1 MSMEAQLEELLQFLH
16 DRNPQARQV
25 ALANLVGYTPKE
37 SPYRSL
43 FVPRSAGGLLP
54 NKGSK
59 QAAVIR
65 DLKLLCQDQPA
76 TAHDAFR
83 ALVNISDNAM
93 VLNHLIDVQFLTFLV
108 SYILNPT
115 AVLADLASMLLSN
128 ITVNPTACSTL
139 VTMKIPVVP
148 LPKETLPFYPT
159 ASRSATSSA
168 PPTYRYTEE
177 SHIAALPLLVDAFID
192 GARVQVEGHSSEK
205 RKGELHFLSSVFA
218 NISAIPAGRT
228 LFLTPVAPDPVI
240 YGEGEA
246 EYMVAKLLAFT
257 EHKDLIRR
265 GGVLSTIKNC
275 AFYAPAHR
283 ALLSPET
290 AKVKCPPSEIAAP
303 GINIL
308 PFLLLPLAGP
318 EEFDLDDQ
326 ELLHPTL
333 QFLPPTKSRETDPVL
348 RLTIVETLLLLCTT
362 YWGREELRRNGTYQI
377 IRMMH
382 ETEEDDNVI
391 EHIDRLVNLL
401 KRDETEDT
409 KRDDEMVAS
418 ELAEEGLMPEDEDTI
433 MEV

>member
-1 MSMEAQLEELLQFLH
+1 MEAQLEELLQFLH

-25 ALANLVGYTPKE
+25 ALANLIGYTPKD

-54 NKGSK
+54 NKENK
-59 QAAVIR
+59 QTAVIR

-83 ALVNISDNAM
+83 ALVNISDNAL
-93 VLNHLIDVQFLTFLV
+93 VLNYLTDVQFLTFLV
-108 SYILNPT
+108 SYVLNPT
-115 AVLADLASMLLSN
+115 AVLADLACMLLGN

-139 VTMKIPVVP
+139 VTLKIPVVP
-148 LPKETLPFYPT
+148 LPKETPPFYPT
-159 ASRSATSSA
+159 ASRSATSTA
-168 PPTYRYTEE
+168 PASYRYTEE
-177 SHIAALPLLVDAFID
+177 NHVAALPLLVDAFID
-192 GARVQVEGHSSEK
+192 GARVQTADESTEK
-205 RKGELHFLSSVFA
+205 RKGDLHFLSSVFA

-228 LFLTPVAPDPVI
+228 FFLTPVTPDPVI
-240 YGEGEA
+240 NGEGES
-246 EYMVAKLLAFT
+246 EYMLAKLLAFT

-275 AFYAPAHR
+275 AFYSPAHR

-290 AKVKCPPSEIAAP
+290 VKVKCPPSEIAAP
-303 GINIL
+303 GMNIL
-308 PFLLLPLAGP
+308 PFLLLPLAGA

-333 QFLPPTKSRETDPVL
+333 QFLPPTKTRESDPRL
-348 RLTIVETLLLLCTT
+348 RLTIIETLLLLCTT
-362 YWGREELRRNGTYQI
+362 YWGREELRKNGTYQI

-382 ETEEDDNVI
+382 ETEENENVL

-401 KRDETEDT
+401 KRDETEET
-409 KRDDEMVAS
+409 KKDDAIVAH
-418 ELAEEGLMPEDEDTI
+418 ELAEEGLMPDDDDAI

>member
-43 FVPRSAGGLLP
+43 FVPRSAGGLLAS
-54 NKGSK
+54 KDSK
-59 QAAVIR
+59 QATAIH

-83 ALVNISDNAM
+83 ALVNISDNSM
-93 VLNHLIDVQFLTFLV
+93 VLNHLIDSQFLTFLV

-115 AVLADLASMLLSN
+115 AVLADLASMLLGN
-128 ITVNPTACSTL
+128 ITVSPTACSTL
-139 VTMKIPVVP
+139 VTLKIPVVP
-148 LPKETLPFYPT
+148 LPKEKPPYYPT

-168 PPTYRYTEE
+168 PSTYRYTDETQV
-177 SHIAALPLLVDAFID
+177 AALPLLLDAFID
-192 GARVQVEGHSSEK
+192 GARVPVAGDDTEK
-205 RKGELHFLSSVFA
+205 RKGDLHFLASVFA

-228 LFLTPVAPDPVI
+228 LFLTPVAREAAI
-240 YGEGEA
+240 YGQEEA
-246 EYMVAKLLAFT
+246 EYMLAKLLAFT
-257 EHKDLIRR
+257 EHKDTMRR

-275 AFYAPAHR
+275 SFYAPAHR

-290 AKVKCPPSEIAAP
+290 VRVKCPPSEIAAP
-303 GINIL
+303 GINLL

-333 QFLPPTKSRETDPVL
+333 QFLPPTKTREVDTVL
-348 RLTIVETLLLLCTT
+348 RLTIIETLLLLCTT
-362 YWGREELRRNGTYQI
+362 FWGREELRNNGTYQI
-377 IRMMH
+377 IRVMQ
-382 ETEEDDNVI
+382 ETEEDDSI
-391 EHIDRLVNLL
+391 LEHIDRLVMLL
-401 KRDETEDT
+401 KADETEDT
-409 KRDDEMVAS
+409 KQDDARVAQQ
-418 ELAEEGLMPEDEDTI
+418 LAEEGLVADDEDAI